1 LPREGFK
8 SITISEDVY
17 EKLEKLAKETF
28 RTVPAVIEYLLEQH
42 NSKGA

>member
-1 LPREGFK
+1 MPKEGYV
-8 SITISEDVY
+8 SITVREDLY
-17 EKLEKLAKETF
+17 AKLDKLAKETF